1 MNIKELKE
9 YIKDLPDDMECVV
22 EIHEFPEDI
31 KYYPSIIA
39 EQTEWKLVLYKIQTT
54 YPI

>member
-1 MNIKELKE
+1 MNILQLKS

-22 EIHEFPEDI
+22 EIQEFPEDI

-39 EQTEWKLVLYKIQTT
+39 EQTE
-54 YPI
+54 